1 MPSNILKWIIII
13 FLVIVLAGMVYFF
26 RTNIETLIGLL
37 PGNTPPASFIGEN
50 INFNAGGETISIP
63 PKFSED
69 TLDLLKKNL
78 NQSGGL
84 PLRIE
89 RKGNPLPFGIP

>member
-1 MPSNILKWIIII
+1 MPSNILKWIIIL

-26 RTNIETLIGLL
+26 RANIGALVGLS
-37 PGNTPPASFIGEN
+37 PGNVPPTNFIGEN
-50 INFNAGGETISIP
+50 ITFGAGGKTISIP
-63 PKFSED
+63 PKFSEEI
-69 TLDLLKKNL
+69 LDLLKKNL
-78 NQSGGL
+78 NQTGGL